1 MALSGS
7 LAVCPFNGGRLANVR
22 AASQLDKIV
31 RIRIIR
37 LRMNTRTDFL
47 PARVVCRGTV
57 HVRLSVERA
66 LPLFTPR
73 GERRWVAGWD
83 PSFPADDA
91 DDTAPGTVFLTG
103 ESIWMVA
110 DRTERSMRY
119 ARALPGVWAGTVEVR
134 CEPVGSQT
142 AAEVTYDLTVLD
154 SAQRP
159 RLREFADGYDAFLRE
174 WEREIGAALRDG
186 C

>member
-1 MALSGS
+1 MNASSLLS
-7 LAVCPFNGGRLANVR
+7 
-22 AASQLDKIV
+22 
-31 RIRIIR
+31 
-37 LRMNTRTDFL
+37 
-47 PARVVCRGTV
+47 RVVCTGTV
-57 HVRLSVERA
+57 RVPLPVEDA

-73 GERRWVAGWD
+73 GERRWVASWD
-83 PSFPADDA
+83 PAFPADDA

-103 ESIWMVA
+103 DSIWMVA

-134 CEPVGSQT
+134 CEPAGAQT

-154 SAQRP
+154 AAQRP
-159 RLREFADGYDAFLRE
+159 RLREFADGYEAFLGE
-174 WEREIGAALRDG
+174 WEREIGAALARG